1 MTTKDYLTTKDIS
14 KLKNVSMQ
22 TVLKWKKKGLKGT
35 KINNKWVFALEEIEE
50 FEKKTKQ
57 KKLHPDDEMKT
68 FHQIS
73 QELGLSQTV
82 IINSYK
88 TAIQKIKQAMQDNNI
103 TIEDLIA

>member
-1 MTTKDYLTTKDIS
+1 MTEDYLTTKDIS
-14 KLKNVSMQ
+14 KLKNVSQ
-22 TVLKWKKKGLKGT
+22 KTVLKWKKKGLKGT

-57 KKLHPDDEMKT
+57 KKLHTPDDEMKT

-73 QELGLSQTV
+73 QELGLSQTAV
-82 IINSYK
+82 RNIYK

-103 TIEDLIA
+103 AIEDLTA